1 MAFYGQRWVTSDQ
14 SGPTKPMIPA
24 TESVPP
30 LPELA
35 TKRQVA
41 AWAQVSPSTIKRMV
55 ARNEIPHCRV
65 GRQLRF
71 PGAAIRSFFSLQN
84 GGA

>member
-1 MAFYGQRWVTSDQ
+1 MT
-14 SGPTKPMIPA
+14 PT

-30 LPELA
+30 LPEMA

-55 ARNEIPHCRV
+55 ARNEIQFVRV

-71 PGAAIRSFFSLQN
+71 PGAIIRAAFLK
-84 GGA
+84 GEPAA

>member
-1 MAFYGQRWVTSDQ
+1 MTQQAITPS
-14 SGPTKPMIPA
+14 I
-24 TESVPP
+24 

-35 TKRQVA
+35 TRKQLA

-55 ARNEIPHCRV
+55 KRNEIPHCRV

-71 PGAAIRSFFSLQN
+71 PAEAVRKAFSVPAAAAR
-84 GGA
+84 